1 MKYSQDFFGK
11 ATLLVAALM
20 VAFVVGILPVS
31 AQQASALKGHDTTQT
46 LDFSADESKLKQ
58 KKGQIFLSGSVKITQ
73 GNLVFAADQIVLLYN
88 MEEGFDNPSVQRLDA
103 TGGVKLTSPSETVT
117 SEWAVYDVEKRI
129 VTLGGVVAYESKDAS
144 IKGDRLELN
153 LLTGLVKLDGQ
164 TQDGEQRVK
173 GRFSVPKPQDK

>member
-1 MKYSQDFFGK
+1 MTVLKTSQ
-11 ATLLVAALM
+11 V
-20 VAFVVGILPVS
+20 LPVVALALFLFMLGLSPLS
-31 AQQASALKGHDTTQT
+31 AQQASALKGHDTTQI

-58 KKGQIFLSGSVKITQ
+58 KKGQVFLTGTVRITQ
-73 GNLVFAADQIVLLYN
+73 GDLVLTADQIVVLYN
-88 MEEGFDNPSVQRLDA
+88 MAEGFDDPAVQRLDA

-129 VTLGGVVAYESKDAS
+129 VTLGGVVVYDSKDAS

-164 TQDGEQRVK
+164 TQGGEQRVK
-173 GRFSVPKPQDK
+173 GRFSVPKPKDK